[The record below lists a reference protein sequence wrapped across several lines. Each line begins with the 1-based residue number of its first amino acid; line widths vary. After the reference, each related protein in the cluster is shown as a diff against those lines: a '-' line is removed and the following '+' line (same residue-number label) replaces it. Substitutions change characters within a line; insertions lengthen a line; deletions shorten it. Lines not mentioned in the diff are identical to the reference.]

1 MCQTPLKEPLSVR
14 PSTDPVPKRGVCE
27 VMEEEREISEEIYNR
42 VVEQEEGICRK
53 ALLRR

>member
-27 VMEEEREISEEIYNR
+27 IKKRSGKEVRKFTTEAVNKRREYA
-42 VVEQEEGICRK
+42 GKLC
-53 ALLRR
+53 